1 MAVYRG
7 GFEDIVGDVAVTIAN
22 IVSQDGYRHL
32 SPEVLYTFTAESKL
46 YATI

>member
-7 GFEDIVGDVAVTIAN
+7 GYNYKDIIDLLTIAN

-32 SPEVLYTFTAESKL
+32 SPEVLYICTAEL